1 MFRETF
7 GGLATATASDRKK
20 ILKNAL
26 NVSIYAK
33 LEDLAKKK
41 AVEIN
46 KAIIKTETELSS
58 LSHIE
63 DSEIENNENIISLTS
78 SLETKNLIINELKS
92 KLNKNKE
99 ELLECQGIIKTLEG
113 NISSARQSIL
123 NINSKI
129 SETTLKKQ
137 EYSNKHSG
145 LLKEAK
151 VLVAQIDSNKSRF
164 EELSKLDFNKIE
176 LNSKE
181 IELLNESLITN
192 NSNLQRLMIGA
203 EECKVPLPKDNFCK
217 HCRQELLEEDRA
229 KHQLEIDSRLKEIN
243 KEILEIKSNITEI
256 NNKLKEY
263 KSENSI
269 LESSKR
275 EFGILESKISND
287 KDLLGDKKSH
297 HKELTQL
304 IASISEDLVK
314 LNEELNNNTALLDK
328 DALDKIVEYKKQLS
342 NLIQEEGILLDN
354 LKNKEKD
361 HLQSVGLLAVCEE
374 KKNKYIR
381 LKDKK
386 KELALELSKLN
397 ADYKIHELVIESFSG
412 TGIPNVIIQNVLGGL
427 QIEANELLQQLKP
440 GLQLSFIVEKTIKK
454 SGEQE
459 DTLDIKYTI
468 NGRDRDYSQLSGAMK
483 LAVKFSLK
491 LGLSFLIQ
499 KITQSKLEFLLL
511 DEVDQALDRSSSDA
525 FIDIIKYFH
534 NDLTIMAITHNDRLK
549 DKFNNMIVVEQDK
562 NMVSNVSQC

>member
-41 AVEIN
+41 AIEIN
-46 KAIIKTETELSS
+46 KAIIKAETELNS
-58 LSHIE
+58 LSHIDE
-63 DSEIENNENIISLTS
+63 SEVENINNIANLQS
-78 SLETKNLIINELKS
+78 SIETKTLIIDELKA
-92 KLNKNKE
+92 KLIKNKE
-99 ELLECQGIIKTLEG
+99 ELLECQNVIKTLENNIG
-113 NISSARQSIL
+113 NARQLIL
-123 NINSKI
+123 NLNSKI
-129 SETTLKKQ
+129 SQTNNKKQ
-137 EYSNKHSG
+137 EYTNKHSG

-164 EELSKLDFNKIE
+164 EELNKLDFNKIS
-176 LNSKE
+176 LNLKE
-181 IELLNESLITN
+181 IDLLNESLITN
-192 NSNLQRLMIGA
+192 NSNLQRLMISA

-217 HCRQELLEEDRA
+217 HCRQELLQEDRA
-229 KHQLEIDSRLKEIN
+229 KHQLEIDSKLKDFN
-243 KEILEIKSNITEI
+243 KEILQIKADLVKI
-256 NNKLKEY
+256 NEKLKEY
-263 KSENSI
+263 KNENLI
-269 LESSKR
+269 LESGKR
-275 EFGILESKISND
+275 EFGILENKISND

-304 IASISEDLVK
+304 IASISGDLDK
-314 LNEELNNNTALLDK
+314 LNEELNVNSALLDK
-328 DALDKIVEYKKQLS
+328 DSLDKIVEYKKQLS
-342 NLIQEEGILLDN
+342 VLIQEDGTLSDN

-361 HLQSVGLLAVCEE
+361 YFQSIGLLAVCEE
-374 KKNKYIR
+374 KKAKYIR

-386 KELALELSKLN
+386 KELILELSKLN
-397 ADYKIHELVIESFSG
+397 ADYKIYELVIESFSG

-454 SGEQE
+454 SGDQE